1 MNSLKFLSCIHYAA
15 LALCWLI
22 GAVATS
28 FAIQFT
34 AGLAFVVVW
43 LTREIVEALC
53 TPAR

>member
-1 MNSLKFLSCIHYAA
+1 MTSLKFLSCIHYAA

-22 GAVATS
+22 GTVATS
-28 FAIQFT
+28 VAIQLA

-53 TPAR
+53 TPVR